1 MTGSVTDSQAMSISY
16 RYRENYH
23 QVNAPTVIVTLDI
36 DVLRTSRLKKRIVL
50 GYVPVS
56 ENGGIVAAHLRP
68 SGALRPPAQLAKSQS
83 PFGGDC
89 GAAYAAYCRQPFV
102 SALQYRKLL
111 TAPKTTR
118 P

>member
-23 QVNAPTVIVTLDI
+23 QVNAPTAIVTLDI

-56 ENGGIVAAHLRP
+56 ENGWDRRGP
-68 SGALRPPAQLAKSQS
+68 PPAQRRTQASS
-83 PFGGDC
+83 PAC
-89 GAAYAAYCRQPFV
+89 
-102 SALQYRKLL
+102 
-111 TAPKTTR
+111 
-118 P
+118 